1 MRAWFAEI
9 KYPRTRLLCFLTWE
23 LIKKSGGQ
31 LIADHRFGFF
41 FLESSQTDYELQSGE
56 VSSDGLDTFTSE
68 SKTADSLW
76 VERQ

>member
-1 MRAWFAEI
+1 MCRRPVCQACFTI
-9 KYPRTRLLCFLTWE
+9 K
-23 LIKKSGGQ
+23 KGKSGGQ

-41 FLESSQTDYELQSGE
+41 ILESSQTDYELQGGE

-76 VERQ
+76 LERQ